1 MFSFSKLLLKSVFG
15 FYTLLDISQ
24 QMLGFI
30 IPLVKSQL
38 NDRGGKQIGERGEN
52 KLYRLSEGVLEKLP
66 PGRLPPG
73 RLPPTLTLNQT
84 LTLTQERICRGQS
97 SGGQFSGH
105 HQRDWNLG

>member
-52 KLYRLSEGVLEKLP
+52 KLYRLSKGVLEKLS
-66 PGRLPPG
+66 PG

-84 LTLTQERICRGQS
+84 LTLIQERICRGQS